1 MLWLW
6 RFLLYGF
13 LGFLLEVAF
22 ARVIHSP
29 KLDRKCLLLLPLC
42 PVYGF
47 GAILILWLTEILDAG
62 PLG

>member
-29 KLDRKCLLLLPLC
+29 KLDRKCLLLL
-42 PVYGF
+42 
-47 GAILILWLTEILDAG
+47 D
-62 PLG
+62 LGQF